1 MKNVIF
7 ILPKRS
13 LNVSTT
19 LVSWSVRMVSSNL
32 AKTGWG
38 KYQRT
43 LEVNPLTLF
52 EESGITGNADGGG
65 VNPRNENDVR
75 SMLKFTFP
83 VT

>member
-1 MKNVIF
+1 M
-7 ILPKRS
+7 
-13 LNVSTT
+13 
-19 LVSWSVRMVSSNL
+19 
-32 AKTGWG
+32 
-38 KYQRT
+38 
-43 LEVNPLTLF
+43 NPLALF